1 MSGGEV
7 QQEQRGWFATGGWS
21 CATVQRTSTDGCG
34 RKQAWEGCVGA
45 WKGSS
50 EVYEGRGRRNLM
62 ARGQWSPYP
71 LSWSQCHESWT
82 WIGLSD
88 E

>member
-1 MSGGEV
+1 MVRDRRMELCDGAEDVHGRIRKETGVGRVLGSVEV
-7 QQEQRGWFATGGWS
+7 P
-21 CATVQRTSTDGCG
+21 
-34 RKQAWEGCVGA
+34 
-45 WKGSS
+45 S
-50 EVYEGRGRRNLM
+50 EVYEDRGRRNLM